1 MRRRRRRP
9 VASKRRSKLLLMER
23 FAHIPG
29 TSQCCCVHKRNRRSH
44 RRHATVFKAKKDEK
58 GEVAESKNY
67 RKEADAFLKA
77 VWYGAEGFGDILA
90 SFQGKKTSN
99 RSDEKGEGT
108 SRPIERREVLQM
120 LRDDYDK
127 CYFISG
133 LGEMSA
139 YDPNCTFA
147 DPFVSFNGVDRFKKN
162 VGNLG
167 SLMQDVKLEITDWRE
182 GEESVQSKWRFSC
195 ILDLPWRP
203 RLAAAGGTTH
213 VFDERTGKVVEH
225 IEDWDI
231 EPGKVVRDLLRPSS
245 KTPTNRAEAFFLSWS
260 KGDAVGIWKASAKA
274 ITVLSISFFLL
285 GMGLDYSASGE
296 IHPPLLPLLMGLAG
310 VVTEARNTGYPGGE
324 RK

>member
-1 MRRRRRRP
+1 M
-9 VASKRRSKLLLMER
+9 V
-23 FAHIPG
+23 
-29 TSQCCCVHKRNRRSH
+29 
-44 RRHATVFKAKKDEK
+44 KAKKDGN
-58 GEVAESKNY
+58 GEVAGSKD

-77 VWYGAEGFGDILA
+77 VWYGAEGFGDVLA
-90 SFQGKKTSN
+90 SIQGKKMLN
-99 RSDEKGEGT
+99 RSDEQGEGT

-182 GEESVQSKWRFSC
+182 SEESVQSKWRFSC

-213 VFDERTGKVVEH
+213 VFDESTGKVIEH

-260 KGDAVGIWKASAKA
+260 MGDAVGIWKASAKTVA
-274 ITVLSISFFLL
+274 VLSIASFLVV
-285 GMGLDYSASGE
+285 MGVDYSASGE
-296 IHPPLLPLLMGLAG
+296 IHLPRLPLLFGLAAAA
-310 VVTEARNTGYPGGE
+310 TEARNIGYQGGE